1 MNDVKSNVYAQKV
14 ELLLR
19 LIPIV
24 MEEEVFAIHG
34 GTAINLKVLLPTP
47 NSFAASV
54 GDRKFFLLTIGM

>member
-24 MEEEVFAIHG
+24 MLRKEVEELNA
-34 GTAINLKVLLPTP
+34 
-47 NSFAASV
+47 
-54 GDRKFFLLTIGM
+54 FF

>member
-24 MEEEVFAIHG
+24 MLRKEVEELNA
-34 GTAINLKVLLPTP
+34 
-47 NSFAASV
+47 
-54 GDRKFFLLTIGM
+54 FFLTLLIYGQLPEGYRFGKGAYCER